1 MEKIKKQRENIMNHR
16 SDIANQ
22 KKVGAAM
29 VVGGGIGGMQ
39 AALDLAESGI
49 KVYLVETKPCIG
61 GVMSQ
66 LDKTFPTND
75 CAMCTMAPRLV
86 EIGRHKDI
94 EIITLADVEGIRGQ
108 PGNFNVTLKKRPRY
122 IDEEKCTGC
131 GECAEKCPIE
141 VPSEHNMGLDNQ
153 KAIYRLYPQAIPPA
167 YFINKKGKAPCRSNC
182 PADVAVQGYVALIRE
197 GKYFEALKVHREDN
211 PFPSICGRVCTHPCE
226 ENCTRNLVD
235 NPVSVRSLKRF
246 IADYELKLGEI
257 PLPEIDEEKPGKIA
271 VIGSGPAG
279 LTASYYL
286 AKKGYKVTIF
296 EALPVVGGMLKV
308 GIPEYRLPS
317 KILDLEIDV
326 IKRMGVEIKTNH
338 KINSCEDIWKLKYN
352 ENFDAIFLATGAHKN
367 VSIKCEGECLKGVIS
382 GVDFLKDVALSK
394 IKNIKGRIAVIGGGN
409 VAVDSARTALR
420 LGTDEVSIFYR
431 RSKKEMP
438 AIEEEVEDA
447 LQEGIKINYLTSP
460 VKIEGEDN
468 KVKKIILIKNKLGE
482 PDSSGRRRPVKIE
495 GSEFSYKVDHVIL
508 AVGQEPDVDYL
519 VSGKGKF
526 ELTPRKTIK
535 LENKDLLLVNKEG
548 IFAGGDLLLG
558 PSTVAEAIGHG
569 KSAADIIARFLE
581 GEKIED
587 INEKIMKEKAVE
599 TSLKPEEVFTKKQLG
614 SFEKVERVKLNKLD
628 VEQRVTNF
636 KEVVS
641 AISEEEAIKEASR
654 CLTCGICSECHE
666 CITACEADAIDY
678 NQKEE
683 KLDLKVGSIIFS
695 PGYDLF
701 DAGSKL
707 EYGYSNYSNVITA
720 LEFERILSASGP
732 YEGKVLRP
740 SDKLVPKKIAF
751 IQCVGSRDTER
762 DYCSSICCM
771 YATKEAIIAKEHA
784 GEELECHVFFMDMRA
799 FGKGF
804 DAYYERAKELGVKYI
819 RCRPS
824 SVEEIAETKNLK
836 INYVTDEGKRLTDQY
851 DLVVLSVGMQPPE
864 LARKLNSN
872 FGIKLNEH
880 GFCWTDS
887 FKPVES
893 NKEGIFVCGP
903 FTEPKDIPETVM
915 QAGGA
920 ASKVLSLLSEVRGT
934 LIKAKEYPPEKDVTG
949 QAPRIGIFICHCGT
963 NIAGVVDV
971 PGVVEYAKTLPDV
984 VYVENNL
991 YTCSNDTQEKIKK
1004 LVEEHNLN
1012 RVVVASC
1019 TPRTHEPLFRNTIR
1033 EARLNPYLFEI
1044 ANIRD
1049 QCSWVHMHEP
1059 EKATRKAKDLVRM
1072 AVAKVRLL
1080 EPLQRRKVGINHSA
1094 LVIGGGLSGMSAAL
1108 EIAEQGYDVYL
1119 IEKEKKLGGNLQR
1132 IYFLFNGEKPQEQLD
1147 SLIERIKGNKRI
1159 HLYTDT
1165 KISNIEGSFGNFKT
1179 TINKGSGKPSEIE
1192 HGVIIVATGAQ
1203 EYKPTEYLYGKNE
1216 KVITQL
1222 QLEEW
1227 LSVNSKQT
1235 VNQSPIQQLTD
1246 CNTVVMIQC
1255 VGSRDDERPYCSRVC
1270 CSEAVK
1276 NALKIKEVN
1285 PKANVFILYRD
1296 IRTYGFKESYYSKA
1310 RQMGVIFIRYEED
1323 KKPEVVE
1330 QNGVLKVSL
1339 VDPILNRLVIINTDL
1354 LVLSAGT
1361 IPHPENKDLAQMLKV
1376 PLDQDKF
1383 FLEAHMK
1390 LRPVD
1395 FATDGIFLCGLAH
1408 SAKSI
1413 EESIT
1418 QACAAAARAST
1429 ILSKDTVEL
1438 EANISFVV
1446 DENCDGCA
1454 YCIDPCP
1461 YKALTLI
1468 EYMKDGAIKKTVE
1481 VNESICKGCG
1491 TCMATCPKMG
1501 IYVKGF
1507 KLEQISAQVGAALQS
1522 IET

>member
-1 MEKIKKQRENIMNHR
+1 MISLTINDKKIEVEEGLTLLKAAEKAGIRIPTLCSHKAL
-16 SDIANQ
+16 SPY
-22 KKVGAAM
+22 GACR
-29 VVGGGIGGMQ
+29 
-39 AALDLAESGI
+39 L
-49 KVYLVETKPCIG
+49 C
-61 GVMSQ
+61 
-66 LDKTFPTND
+66 
-75 CAMCTMAPRLV
+75 LV
-86 EIGRHKDI
+86 EISQDGGPPEIQASCTYPAI
-94 EIITLADVEGIRGQ
+94 EGLMVQTDSQRVIKTRKIVIELLLARCPDSEEIKNLAKELDVEKTRIKPKDKDCTLCGLCVRMCEERMGRAAISFSGRGPRREVTSPFGKPSDVCQACGACDFICPTGKIRLHEVSKNE
-108 PGNFNVTLKKRPRY
+108 PH
-122 IDEEKCTGC
+122 
-131 GECAEKCPIE
+131 PI
-141 VPSEHNMGLDNQ
+141 PFEHNMGLNSRP
-153 KAIYRLYPQAIPPA
+153 AVYIPYPQAIP
-167 YFINKKGKAPCRSNC
+167 NKA
-182 PADVAVQGYVALIRE
+182 
-197 GKYFEALKVHREDN
+197 
-211 PFPSICGRVCTHPCE
+211 T
-226 ENCTRNLVD
+226 
-235 NPVSVRSLKRF
+235 
-246 IADYELKLGEI
+246 
-257 PLPEIDEEKPGKIA
+257 IDSRYCIH
-271 VIGSGPAG
+271 
-279 LTASYYL
+279 
-286 AKKGYKVTIF
+286 
-296 EALPVVGGMLKV
+296 
-308 GIPEYRLPS
+308 
-317 KILDLEIDV
+317 ILRD
-326 IKRMGVEIKTNH
+326 
-338 KINSCEDIWKLKYN
+338 
-352 ENFDAIFLATGAHKN
+352 
-367 VSIKCEGECLKGVIS
+367 KCEIC
-382 GVDFLKDVALSK
+382 
-394 IKNIKGRIAVIGGGN
+394 
-409 VAVDSARTALR
+409 
-420 LGTDEVSIFYR
+420 
-431 RSKKEMP
+431 KE
-438 AIEEEVEDA
+438 
-447 LQEGIKINYLTSP
+447 
-460 VKIEGEDN
+460 
-468 KVKKIILIKNKLGE
+468 
-482 PDSSGRRRPVKIE
+482 
-495 GSEFSYKVDHVIL
+495 F
-508 AVGQEPDVDYL
+508 
-519 VSGKGKF
+519 
-526 ELTPRKTIK
+526 
-535 LENKDLLLVNKEG
+535 
-548 IFAGGDLLLG
+548 
-558 PSTVAEAIGHG
+558 
-569 KSAADIIARFLE
+569 
-581 GEKIED
+581 
-587 INEKIMKEKAVE
+587 
-599 TSLKPEEVFTKKQLG
+599 
-614 SFEKVERVKLNKLD
+614 
-628 VEQRVTNF
+628 
-636 KEVVS
+636 
-641 AISEEEAIKEASR
+641 
-654 CLTCGICSECHE
+654 
-666 CITACEADAIDY
+666 CEAGAIDY
-678 NQKEE
+678 DQKEE

-740 SDKLVPKKIAF
+740 SDKLIPKKIAF

-784 GEELECHVFFMDMRA
+784 GEELGCQIFFIDMRA

-836 INYVTDEGKRLTDQY
+836 INYVTDEGKMLTDQY
-851 DLVVLSVGMQPPE
+851 DLVVLSVGLQPPE

-872 FGIKLNEH
+872 FGIKLNEY
-880 GFCWTDS
+880 GFCWTDP

-920 ASKVLSLLSEVRGT
+920 ASKVLSLLSEARGT
-934 LIKAKEYPPEKDVTG
+934 LIKAKEYPLEKDVTG
-949 QAPRIGIFICHCGT
+949 QAPRIGVFICHCGT

-971 PGVVEYAKTLPDV
+971 PGVVEYAKNLPDV

-1033 EARLNPYLFEI
+1033 EARLNPYLFEM

-1059 EKATRKAKDLVRM
+1059 EKATRKAKDLIRM

-1094 LVIGGGLSGMSAAL
+1094 LVIGGGLSGMSTAL
-1108 EIAEQGYDVYL
+1108 EIAEQGYEVYL
-1119 IEKEKKLGGNLQR
+1119 VEKEKQLGGNLQR
-1132 IYFLFNGEKPQEQLD
+1132 IHFLFNGGKPQEQLD
-1147 SLIERIKGNKRI
+1147 SLIKRVKENDKI

-1179 TINKGSGKPSEIE
+1179 TIEADNTEQIKESGNTKKRKRTTNNEIN
-1192 HGVIIVATGAQ
+1192 HGVVIVATGAK
-1203 EYKPTEYLYGKNE
+1203 EYKPTEYLYSEDE

-1227 LSVNSKQT
+1227 LAANSE
-1235 VNQSPIQQLTD
+1235 QSMVIAEHGKPGTGNRALTAEHRHPSANSRLPKTD
-1246 CNTVVMIQC
+1246 PRTLKTVVMIQC
-1255 VGSRDDERPYCSRVC
+1255 VGSRDDEHPYCSRVC

-1285 PKANVFILYRD
+1285 PKTNVFILYRD
-1296 IRTYGFKESYYSKA
+1296 MRTYGFRESYYSRA
-1310 RQMGVIFIRYEED
+1310 RQMGVIFIRYEKD
-1323 KKPEVVE
+1323 KKPEVVK

-1339 VDPILNRLVIINTDL
+1339 VDPILNRPVTINADL

-1376 PLDQDKF
+1376 PLDQDNF

-1418 QACAAAARAST
+1418 QACGAAARAST

-1461 YKALTLI
+1461 YNALTLI

-1522 IET
+1522 TEA

>member
-1 MEKIKKQRENIMNHR
+1 MISLIINDKKIEIEEGLTLLKAAEKAGVRIPTLCSHKAL
-16 SDIANQ
+16 SPY
-22 KKVGAAM
+22 GACR
-29 VVGGGIGGMQ
+29 
-39 AALDLAESGI
+39 L
-49 KVYLVETKPCIG
+49 C
-61 GVMSQ
+61 
-66 LDKTFPTND
+66 
-75 CAMCTMAPRLV
+75 LV
-86 EIGRHKDI
+86 EISKDGGSPEI
-94 EIITLADVEGIRGQ
+94 QASCTYPALEGLVVQTDSERVIKTRKIITELLLARCPDSEEIKNLAKELGVEKTRIKPKNKDCTLCGLCVRMCEERMGRAAISFSGRGPRREVTSPFGKPSDVCQACGACDFICPTGKIRL
-108 PGNFNVTLKKRPRY
+108 PEVSKNEPY
-122 IDEEKCTGC
+122 
-131 GECAEKCPIE
+131 PI
-141 VPSEHNMGLDNQ
+141 PFEHNMGLNSRP
-153 KAIYRLYPQAIPPA
+153 AIYIPYPQAIP
-167 YFINKKGKAPCRSNC
+167 NKATIDSRYC
-182 PADVAVQGYVALIRE
+182 
-197 GKYFEALKVHREDN
+197 VHMLRDECE
-211 PFPSICGRVCTHPCE
+211 IC
-226 ENCTRNLVD
+226 
-235 NPVSVRSLKRF
+235 
-246 IADYELKLGEI
+246 
-257 PLPEIDEEKPGKIA
+257 
-271 VIGSGPAG
+271 
-279 LTASYYL
+279 
-286 AKKGYKVTIF
+286 
-296 EALPVVGGMLKV
+296 
-308 GIPEYRLPS
+308 
-317 KILDLEIDV
+317 
-326 IKRMGVEIKTNH
+326 
-338 KINSCEDIWKLKYN
+338 
-352 ENFDAIFLATGAHKN
+352 
-367 VSIKCEGECLKGVIS
+367 
-382 GVDFLKDVALSK
+382 
-394 IKNIKGRIAVIGGGN
+394 
-409 VAVDSARTALR
+409 
-420 LGTDEVSIFYR
+420 
-431 RSKKEMP
+431 KE
-438 AIEEEVEDA
+438 
-447 LQEGIKINYLTSP
+447 
-460 VKIEGEDN
+460 
-468 KVKKIILIKNKLGE
+468 
-482 PDSSGRRRPVKIE
+482 
-495 GSEFSYKVDHVIL
+495 F
-508 AVGQEPDVDYL
+508 
-519 VSGKGKF
+519 
-526 ELTPRKTIK
+526 
-535 LENKDLLLVNKEG
+535 
-548 IFAGGDLLLG
+548 
-558 PSTVAEAIGHG
+558 
-569 KSAADIIARFLE
+569 
-581 GEKIED
+581 
-587 INEKIMKEKAVE
+587 
-599 TSLKPEEVFTKKQLG
+599 
-614 SFEKVERVKLNKLD
+614 
-628 VEQRVTNF
+628 
-636 KEVVS
+636 
-641 AISEEEAIKEASR
+641 
-654 CLTCGICSECHE
+654 
-666 CITACEADAIDY
+666 CEAEAIDY

-683 KLDLKVGSIIFS
+683 KLDLEVGSIIFS

-707 EYGYSNYSNVITA
+707 EYGYSNHSNVITA

-740 SDKLVPKKIAF
+740 SDKIPPKKIAF

-784 GEELECHVFFMDMRA
+784 GEELECHIFFIDLRA

-836 INYVTDEGKRLTDQY
+836 INYVTDEGKMLTDQY
-851 DLVVLSVGMQPPE
+851 DLVVLSVGLQPPE
-864 LARKLNSN
+864 LASKLNSN
-872 FGIKLNEH
+872 FGIKLNEY
-880 GFCWTDS
+880 GFCWTDP

-920 ASKVLSLLSEVRGT
+920 ASKVLSLLSEARGT
-934 LIKAKEYPPEKDVTG
+934 LIKAKEYPLEKDVTG
-949 QAPRIGIFICHCGT
+949 QTPSIGVFICHCGT

-1033 EARLNPYLFEI
+1033 EASLNPYLFEM

-1059 EKATRKAKDLVRM
+1059 EKATQKAKDLVRM

-1132 IYFLFNGEKPQEQLD
+1132 IHFLFNGGKPQEQLD
-1147 SLIERIKGNKRI
+1147 SLIERIKVNDKI

-1165 KISNIEGSFGNFKT
+1165 KISNIEGFFGNFKT
-1179 TINKGSGKPSEIE
+1179 TIKKGSGKPSEIE

-1216 KVITQL
+1216 KIITQL

-1227 LSVNSKQT
+1227 LSVNGKQL
-1235 VNQSPIQQLTD
+1235 VKQSPIHQLTD

-1276 NALKIKEVN
+1276 NALKIKEAN
-1285 PKANVFILYRD
+1285 PKTNVFILYRD

-1310 RQMGVIFIRYEED
+1310 RQMGVIFIRYDKD

-1330 QNGVLKVSL
+1330 KNGVLKVSL
-1339 VDPILNRLVIINTDL
+1339 VDPILNRPVTINADL

-1361 IPHPENKDLAQMLKV
+1361 IPYPENKDLAQMLKV

-1395 FATDGIFLCGLAH
+1395 FATEGVFLCGLAH

-1418 QACAAAARAST
+1418 QACGAAARAST

-1481 VNESICKGCG
+1481 VDESTCKGCG
-1491 TCMATCPKMG
+1491 VCMATCPKMG
-1501 IYVKGF
+1501 IFVKGF
-1507 KLEQISAQVGAALQS
+1507 KLQQISAQVEAALKPVE
-1522 IET
+1522 I

>member
-1 MEKIKKQRENIMNHR
+1 MISLTINDKKIEVEEGLTLLKAAEKAGIRIPTLCSHKAL
-16 SDIANQ
+16 SPY
-22 KKVGAAM
+22 GACR
-29 VVGGGIGGMQ
+29 
-39 AALDLAESGI
+39 L
-49 KVYLVETKPCIG
+49 C
-61 GVMSQ
+61 
-66 LDKTFPTND
+66 
-75 CAMCTMAPRLV
+75 LV
-86 EIGRHKDI
+86 EISQDGGPPEIQASCTYPAI
-94 EIITLADVEGIRGQ
+94 EGLMVQTDSQRVIKTRKIVIELLLARCPDSEEIKNLAKELDVEKTRIKPKDKDCTLCGLCVRMCEERMGRAAISFSGRGPRREVTSPFGKPSDVCQACGACDFICPTGKIRLHEVSKNE
-108 PGNFNVTLKKRPRY
+108 PH
-122 IDEEKCTGC
+122 
-131 GECAEKCPIE
+131 PI
-141 VPSEHNMGLDNQ
+141 PFEHNMGLNSRP
-153 KAIYRLYPQAIPPA
+153 AVYIPYPQAIP
-167 YFINKKGKAPCRSNC
+167 NKA
-182 PADVAVQGYVALIRE
+182 
-197 GKYFEALKVHREDN
+197 
-211 PFPSICGRVCTHPCE
+211 T
-226 ENCTRNLVD
+226 
-235 NPVSVRSLKRF
+235 
-246 IADYELKLGEI
+246 
-257 PLPEIDEEKPGKIA
+257 IDSRYCIH
-271 VIGSGPAG
+271 
-279 LTASYYL
+279 
-286 AKKGYKVTIF
+286 
-296 EALPVVGGMLKV
+296 
-308 GIPEYRLPS
+308 
-317 KILDLEIDV
+317 ILRD
-326 IKRMGVEIKTNH
+326 
-338 KINSCEDIWKLKYN
+338 
-352 ENFDAIFLATGAHKN
+352 
-367 VSIKCEGECLKGVIS
+367 KCEIC
-382 GVDFLKDVALSK
+382 
-394 IKNIKGRIAVIGGGN
+394 
-409 VAVDSARTALR
+409 
-420 LGTDEVSIFYR
+420 
-431 RSKKEMP
+431 KE
-438 AIEEEVEDA
+438 
-447 LQEGIKINYLTSP
+447 
-460 VKIEGEDN
+460 
-468 KVKKIILIKNKLGE
+468 
-482 PDSSGRRRPVKIE
+482 
-495 GSEFSYKVDHVIL
+495 F
-508 AVGQEPDVDYL
+508 
-519 VSGKGKF
+519 
-526 ELTPRKTIK
+526 
-535 LENKDLLLVNKEG
+535 
-548 IFAGGDLLLG
+548 
-558 PSTVAEAIGHG
+558 
-569 KSAADIIARFLE
+569 
-581 GEKIED
+581 
-587 INEKIMKEKAVE
+587 
-599 TSLKPEEVFTKKQLG
+599 
-614 SFEKVERVKLNKLD
+614 
-628 VEQRVTNF
+628 
-636 KEVVS
+636 
-641 AISEEEAIKEASR
+641 
-654 CLTCGICSECHE
+654 
-666 CITACEADAIDY
+666 CEAGAIDY
-678 NQKEE
+678 DQKEE

-740 SDKLVPKKIAF
+740 SDKLIPKKIAF

-784 GEELECHVFFMDMRA
+784 GEELGCQIFFIDMRA

-836 INYVTDEGKRLTDQY
+836 INYVTDEGKMLTDQY
-851 DLVVLSVGMQPPE
+851 DLVVLSVGLQPPE

-872 FGIKLNEH
+872 FGIKLNEY
-880 GFCWTDS
+880 GFCWTDP

-920 ASKVLSLLSEVRGT
+920 ASKVLSLLSEARGT
-934 LIKAKEYPPEKDVTG
+934 LIKAKEYPLEKDVTG
-949 QAPRIGIFICHCGT
+949 QAPRIGVFICHCGT

-971 PGVVEYAKTLPDV
+971 PGVVEYAKNLPDV

-1033 EARLNPYLFEI
+1033 EARLNPYLFEM

-1059 EKATRKAKDLVRM
+1059 EKATRKAKDLIRM

-1094 LVIGGGLSGMSAAL
+1094 LVIGGGLSGMSTAL
-1108 EIAEQGYDVYL
+1108 EIAEQGYEVYL
-1119 IEKEKKLGGNLQR
+1119 VEKEKQLGGNLQR
-1132 IYFLFNGEKPQEQLD
+1132 IHFLFNGGKPQEQLD
-1147 SLIERIKGNKRI
+1147 SLIKRVKENDKI

-1179 TINKGSGKPSEIE
+1179 TIETDNTEQIKESGNTKKRKRTTNNEIN
-1192 HGVIIVATGAQ
+1192 HGVVIVATGAK
-1203 EYKPTEYLYGKNE
+1203 EYKPTEYLYSEDE

-1227 LSVNSKQT
+1227 LAANSE
-1235 VNQSPIQQLTD
+1235 QSMVIAEHGKPGTGNRALTAEHRHSSANSRLPKTD
-1246 CNTVVMIQC
+1246 PRTLKTVVMIQC
-1255 VGSRDDERPYCSRVC
+1255 VGSRDDEHPYCSRVC

-1285 PKANVFILYRD
+1285 PKTNVFILYRD
-1296 IRTYGFKESYYSKA
+1296 MRTYGFRESYYSRA
-1310 RQMGVIFIRYEED
+1310 RQMGVIFIRYEKD
-1323 KKPEVVE
+1323 KKPEVVK

-1339 VDPILNRLVIINTDL
+1339 VDPILNRPVTINADL

-1376 PLDQDKF
+1376 PLDQDNF

-1418 QACAAAARAST
+1418 QACGAAARAST

-1461 YKALTLI
+1461 YNALTLI

-1522 IET
+1522 TEA